1 MVFGRFADRGC
12 DGLCVCVSCASVSV
26 RAIFTV
32 SLILGIRSVVY
43 LAICALVSAE
53 LRRAPRR
60 RRPAAV
66 TSGHCPP
73 ATGGPPFVGDPA
85 WPWPQR
91 RGRRAV
97 RPRESHPGFP
107 RAGGRACGRT
117 ARRANAHR
125 RWSGSCP
132 CSARAAVSTARMEP
146 SLPPRRVRGGSV
158 PPSGARGHPGVPPP
172 APSANAGRRT
182 AGQRARRSRR
192 RSGPSPGPR
201 RSVIHPATGFALR
214 RFAD

>member
-12 DGLCVCVSCASVSV
+12 DGLCVCVNCASVSV
-26 RAIFTV
+26 RAIFQCV
-32 SLILGIRSVVY
+32 AHLGGQICSLPRHLCFGV
-43 LAICALVSAE
+43 
-53 LRRAPRR
+53 RRA
-60 RRPAAV
+60 ASSAS
-66 TSGHCPP
+66 TP
-73 ATGGPPFVGDPA
+73 ATRRGDFRALPTGYRRTTVGDPA